1 MKRHLAGL
9 ILCLFATASYAQST
23 ITYNVT
29 FDTFY
34 AASGSFV
41 PDLMEFETDPI
52 NMTGTVVLT
61 AVASGTQLTGGNDM
75 NYVTLNGSWNSVF
88 AFNPPNTQQVYTYD
102 NAKFGLF
109 SPTGYFANDFVA
121 PAPQFISTGTS
132 TLGEL
137 SDFGPADLYP
147 DTSMPPDGIGDC
159 PLLDFGGI
167 ANCASAAPQI
177 DFAPGTT
184 VFNGTDSNFPTLADA
199 GWHPLVEGSATQ
211 ETLNGGAP
219 LTDLSHDNGL
229 DGFYFEGGLD
239 TNVPGAIVPGGIV
252 RIVMTSASGN
262 TMYVLEGTTTLI
274 PVPAAVWLFGSALGL
289 LGWVRRRTTV

>member
-1 MKRHLAGL
+1 MKRHIAGL
-9 ILCLFATASYAQST
+9 ALCLLATTSYAQST
-23 ITYNVT
+23 ITFNVT

-41 PDLMEFETDPI
+41 PDLQEFETDPI
-52 NMTGTVVLT
+52 TLTGTVVLT
-61 AVASGTQLTGGNDM
+61 AVASGTELTGGNDL
-75 NYVTLNGSWNSVF
+75 NYITLNGAWNSAF
-88 AFNPPNTQQVYTYD
+88 AFNPPNTQQVFTYD

-109 SPTGYFANDFVA
+109 GDPSFFANDFLAMV
-121 PAPQFISTGTS
+121 PQPISTGTAVDG
-132 TLGEL
+132 LL
-137 SDFGPADLYP
+137 SDWGPASLYGG
-147 DTSMPPDGIGDC
+147 TC
-159 PLLDFGGI
+159 PYPDFGGGFNCVS
-167 ANCASAAPQI
+167 ANPQI
-177 DFAPGTT
+177 PFEAGTT

-199 GWHPLVEGSATQ
+199 GWHPLLEGAASQ
-211 ETLNGGAP
+211 ETLNMGAP

-239 TNVPGAIVPGGIV
+239 TVVPGAIVPGGIV

-289 LGWVRRRTTV
+289 LGWVRRRANA

>member
-23 ITYNVT
+23 ITFGVVFNK
-29 FDTFY
+29 FY
-34 AASGSFV
+34 AASGAFV

-61 AVASGTQLTGGNDM
+61 AVASGTQLTGGNDL
-75 NYVTLNGSWNSVF
+75 NYVTLNGSWNSAF
-88 AFNPPNTQQVYTYD
+88 AFNPPNTQQVFTYD

-121 PAPQFISTGTS
+121 PAPQFIATGTS

-137 SDFGPADLYP
+137 SDFGPATNYP
-147 DTSMPPDGIGDC
+147 MDEC

-177 DFAPGTT
+177 TFEEGTT

-199 GWHPLVEGSATQ
+199 GWHSLLEGSATQ

-289 LGWVRRRTTV
+289 LGWVRRRATV